1 MPDTAVPGIG
11 KSADKHRQQL
21 VIGGTLALVLIAYLT
36 YRKMGKGGN
45 TTVVSPGVNPQ
56 TTATNVP
63 SGTPAPDTTVP
74 YASPTDTTGGGTIQ
88 TGSSTNAPGAP
99 SATSAQ
105 GITPTPPVVVPTTPP
120 QAQSAPTPHPAAHPA
135 LKAPLAPAHPKGESD
150 SNMPGISKGYA
161 NVPYSPIHPQT
172 KTSFI

>member
-1 MPDTAVPGIG
+1 MPDTPIKGVG

-21 VIGGTLALVLIAYLT
+21 IIGGTLTLVLIAYLT
-36 YRKMGKGGN
+36 YRKTGKGGG

-63 SGTPAPDTTVP
+63 SGSAAPDTTVP
-74 YASPTDTTGGGTIQ
+74 YAAPTDTTGGGTIQ

-99 SATSAQ
+99 SATKAQ
-105 GITPTPPVVVPTTPP
+105 GTPPTPPVVVPTTPP

-135 LKAPLAPAHPKGESD
+135 LKAPLAPSHPQGAKDAG
-150 SNMPGISKGYA
+150 MPGVSHDYTQLPA
-161 NVPYSPIHPQT
+161 PIHPHT
-172 KTSFI
+172 KTSFL